1 LATDLRSENEL
12 KESLGKLKEL
22 DVEYI
27 LGQHR
32 TEDFIKA
39 DLIIKNPGVPENSEF
54 LMAAKNAGVAIESD
68 IGIFWELCPAEIIG
82 VTGTKGKSTI
92 ATLISEILKTNF
104 PQVILAGNIRA
115 SVLEKLPEIFSQT
128 EVVLELSSWQLADSK
143 NHKKSPH
150 IAVITNILM
159 DHLNRYDSL
168 EDYISDKKVIF
179 QSQKKDDF
187 LILNFNDTYV
197 KKMAD
202 EAIGQVYFYSTDNLL
217 IKELNSNI
225 KIGAYVENTK
235 IYFGEERKEI
245 CDVADIK
252 LIGKHNLSDALAAI
266 TVACLKNI
274 PAEKI
279 RIALQ
284 KFNGLE
290 GRLQLIIEKDNVKYI
305 NDTTATAPDATIA
318 SLNALDDFSG
328 SKKIILISGGADKN
342 LDFMEFSKA
351 IKEKCKAVILLP
363 GTATQKIKD
372 AIGNY
377 TVKEAVDMKEA
388 VESAKFL
395 SEKGDIILLSP
406 GCASFGLFRHEFER
420 GEKFN
425 EAVKNL

>member
-1 LATDLRSENEL
+1 
-12 KESLGKLKEL
+12 
-22 DVEYI
+22 
-27 LGQHR
+27 
-32 TEDFIKA
+32 
-39 DLIIKNPGVPENSEF
+39 
-54 LMAAKNAGVAIESD
+54 VAI
-68 IGIFWELCPAEIIG
+68 GRF
-82 VTGTKGKSTI
+82 
-92 ATLISEILKTNF
+92 
-104 PQVILAGNIRA
+104 
-115 SVLEKLPEIFSQT
+115 
-128 EVVLELSSWQLADSK
+128 K

-245 CDVADIK
+245 CDMADIK

-318 SLNALDDFSG
+318 YLTL
-328 SKKIILISGGADKN
+328 
-342 LDFMEFSKA
+342 
-351 IKEKCKAVILLP
+351 
-363 GTATQKIKD
+363 
-372 AIGNY
+372 
-377 TVKEAVDMKEA
+377 
-388 VESAKFL
+388 
-395 SEKGDIILLSP
+395 
-406 GCASFGLFRHEFER
+406 
-420 GEKFN
+420 
-425 EAVKNL
+425 